1 MSLITF
7 FFVKLFQES
16 SRKSGDKR
24 FSPPKTL
31 AEEVSIHDLSNS
43 ILEVSSTV
51 PSFSSPEVQEQDE
64 SITEIISPESALT
77 PAVAQLSAAE
87 IMRLRED
94 LDRQKLVLKS
104 SNLKSLS
111 DGRARIKENQ
121 PVNLEYIF
129 QLVLSQFHRQ
139 QQWPLRFKKTNF
151 VKTTNEKGAVLP

>member
-51 PSFSSPEVQEQDE
+51 PSFSSTEVQEQDE

-94 LDRQKLVLKS
+94 LDRQKLLLKS

-121 PVNLEYIF
+121 PVNLEYIL
-129 QLVLSQFHRQ
+129 QLVLS
-139 QQWPLRFKKTNF
+139 
-151 VKTTNEKGAVLP
+151 

>member
-1 MSLITF
+1 M
-7 FFVKLFQES
+7 KLFQES

-64 SITEIISPESALT
+64 SITEIISPESARA
-77 PAVAQLSAAE
+77 PPAQLSAAE

-104 SNLKSLS
+104 SNLKSLPDGGAEKTAGLS
-111 DGRARIKENQ
+111 DDVADAFDFGITKSSTSEGSQQFSSELRI
-121 PVNLEYIF
+121 
-129 QLVLSQFHRQ
+129 
-139 QQWPLRFKKTNF
+139 TNF
-151 VKTTNEKGAVLP
+151 A

>member
-1 MSLITF
+1 L
-7 FFVKLFQES
+7 KLFQES
-16 SRKSGDKR
+16 SRKSDDKR

-64 SITEIISPESALT
+64 SITEIISPEPARA

-94 LDRQKLVLKS
+94 LDRQKLLLKS
-104 SNLKSLS
+104 SNLKSLP
-111 DGRARIKENQ
+111 DGGARIKENQ
-121 PVNLEYIF
+121 PVNLEYIL

>member
-1 MSLITF
+1 
-7 FFVKLFQES
+7 VKLFQES

-64 SITEIISPESALT
+64 SITEIISPESARA
-77 PAVAQLSAAE
+77 PPAQLSAAE

-104 SNLKSLS
+104 SNLKSLP
-111 DGRARIKENQ
+111 DGGARIKNVRKLTER
-121 PVNLEYIF
+121 LEARG
-129 QLVLSQFHRQ
+129 SQ
-139 QQWPLRFKKTNF
+139 
-151 VKTTNEKGAVLP
+151 